1 MSSSLGFKVFED
13 MVVIEVL
20 MVGDIVDVVVES
32 NTFLAVVFSL
42 NSSILDVPLSL
53 LWPSRFDIGIDKDR
67 ETAITAT
74 KSTVRKITTIFLVLL
89 MVASVN
95 MLWLSET
102 ICYVQP
108 TTYENIRTPKKT
120 FRKTAAV

>member
-20 MVGDIVDVVVES
+20 MVGDVFDVVVES
-32 NTFLAVVFSL
+32 NIFLAVVFSL
-42 NSSILDVPLSL
+42 SSSIFDVPLSL

-67 ETAITAT
+67 EITIT
-74 KSTVRKITTIFLVLL
+74 VIKSIVRQTITIFLVLL
-89 MVASVN
+89 MAASVN

-102 ICYVQP
+102 IG
-108 TTYENIRTPKKT
+108 
-120 FRKTAAV
+120 